1 MHSPTFYRE
10 GRTIR
15 VGGTEY
21 KVQTAQAGGEF
32 VSASGDVRQ
41 LKPFA
46 GSRGD
51 AWELVAQP
59 VHDSGTLNLTNLP
72 LNSLHGYQRMYT
84 HALSSPI
91 SYPHTDGEDEMT
103 ENTVGDGGDEGDG
116 EGGGSGTQQDLHLPP
131 THSHGRLR
139 MHSHDSYPPLRTSGD
154 DESMASVAAQSEDR
168 SGNASQTHLDSL
180 TPPQYLQSH

>member
-72 LNSLHGYQRMYT
+72 
-84 HALSSPI
+84 
-91 SYPHTDGEDEMT
+91 
-103 ENTVGDGGDEGDG
+103 
-116 EGGGSGTQQDLHLPP
+116 P
-131 THSHGRLR
+131 THCMDTNACIR
-139 MHSHDSYPPLRTSGD
+139 MPYHAPYPTRIQMKRMRRQRIMEVVEAMKAMVRAAAAP
-154 DESMASVAAQSEDR
+154 MAQ
-168 SGNASQTHLDSL
+168 
-180 TPPQYLQSH
+180 